1 MGRRTAAV
9 LLCAALLLSAC
20 GNDAASESTSD
31 DSALDPGRELSIT
44 NNDGQTLEA
53 RAWGTG
59 NRYVVLA
66 HMRPADMTSW
76 FDFARL
82 LADEGFTAI
91 AFNFRGYGESGGE
104 PGEFS
109 VAADV
114 RAVVDAAVA
123 EGASAVFVIGAS
135 MGGTGAVAA
144 SASNDIAGTVTLS
157 APDEF
162 EGVNAV
168 GLAQFVTTPILLIA
182 ADEDGDAADDALAI
196 ASEASGETELVV
208 LAGAQH
214 GTNMFA
220 EHGDEITAKILEFLE
235 A

>member
-1 MGRRTAAV
+1 MA

-20 GNDAASESTSD
+20 GNGAAPQGTSG
-31 DSALDPGRELSIT
+31 DSALDPGRQLAIT
-44 NNDGQTLEA
+44 NNDGQVLEA

-59 NRYVVLA
+59 NRYVILA
-66 HMRPADMTSW
+66 HMASADMTSW
-76 FDFARL
+76 FDFGRL
-82 LADEGFTAI
+82 LAEKGFTAI
-91 AFNFRGYGESGGE
+91 AFNFRGYGGSDGE
-104 PGEFS
+104 PGESS

-123 EGASAVFVIGAS
+123 EGASEVFVIGAS
-135 MGGTGAVAA
+135 MGGTGAVVA
-144 SASNDIAGTVTLS
+144 SASSDIAGTVTLS

-168 GLAQFVTTPILLIA
+168 AFAPFVATPILLIA
-182 ADEDGDAADDALAI
+182 ADGDGSATDDALAI
-196 ASEASGETELVV
+196 AAEAKGETELVV
-208 LAGAQH
+208 VTGAQH

-220 EHGDEITAKILEFLE
+220 DHGPEITAKILEFLGS

>member
-1 MGRRTAAV
+1 MGRRIAAV
-9 LLCAALLLSAC
+9 LLCTALALNAC
-20 GNDAASESTSD
+20 AGDAAPESTPA
-31 DSALDPGRELSIT
+31 DSIPDPGREMAIT
-44 NNDGQTLEA
+44 NNDGQRLEA

-104 PGEFS
+104 PGEFA

-123 EGASAVFVIGAS
+123 EGAVDVFVIGAS
-135 MGGTGAVAA
+135 MGGTGAVVA
-144 SASNDIAGTVTLS
+144 SASNDIAGTVTIS
-157 APDEF
+157 APHEF
-162 EGVNAV
+162 EGDDAV
-168 GLAQFVTTPILLIA
+168 TFAQLVRSPMLLIA
-182 ADEDGDAADDALAI
+182 ADEDGDAADDALLI
-196 ASEASGETELVV
+196 ASEVKGETELVV
-208 LAGAQH
+208 LAGSQH

-220 EHGDEITAKILEFLE
+220 EHGEEITAKILEFLG

>member
-20 GNDAASESTSD
+20 GDAAAPESTSG
-31 DSALDPGRELSIT
+31 DSVLDPGRELSIT
-44 NNDGQTLEA
+44 NIDDQALEA

-59 NRYVVLA
+59 SRYVVLA

-91 AFNFRGYGESGGE
+91 AFNFRGYGESEGE
-104 PGEFS
+104 AGEFS

-114 RAVVDAAVA
+114 RAVVEAAVA
-123 EGASAVFVIGAS
+123 EGASEVFVIGAS
-135 MGGTGAVAA
+135 MGGTGAVAV

-157 APDEF
+157 APAEF
-162 EGVNAV
+162 EKVDAASK
-168 GLAQFVTTPILLIA
+168 AQFVTTPILLIA
-182 ADEDGDAADDALAI
+182 ADEDGTAADDALAI
-196 ASEASGETELVV
+196 ASEAMGETELVV

-220 EHGDEITAKILEFLE
+220 EHGDEITAKILEFLGT
-235 A
+235 